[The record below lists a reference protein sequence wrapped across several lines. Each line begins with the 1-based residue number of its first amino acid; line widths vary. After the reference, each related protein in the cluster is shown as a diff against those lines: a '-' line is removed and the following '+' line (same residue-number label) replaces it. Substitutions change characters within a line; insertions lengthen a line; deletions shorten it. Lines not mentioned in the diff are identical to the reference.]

1 MSDTLI
7 EIGGDPDEASLTL
20 CVYGPDLVPSE
31 VSALTGAAPTD
42 AWARGDLRA
51 RSQTP
56 ASQGTWLLSFRAFA
70 PRTLHD
76 LLVEL
81 SAALRP
87 DLDWQRL
94 NQLFT
99 VRLSVALHSDRWNF
113 GPSFTPEDLQWLA
126 STRAPLSFDIYAY
139 AGHGDEADA
148 VNTIRHGPSGA

>member
-1 MSDTLI
+1 MSEPLL
-7 EIGGDPDEASLTL
+7 EIGSEPDEASLTL

-51 RSQTP
+51 RQQTP
-56 ASQGTWLLSFRAFA
+56 ASQGTWLLSFRALA

-76 LLVEL
+76 LVFEL

-87 DLDWQRL
+87 DLDWQHL
-94 NQLFT
+94 NQCFT

-126 STRAPLSFDIYAY
+126 STGAPLSFDIYAY
-139 AGHGDEADA
+139 AGHENEVDTLD
-148 VNTIRHGPSGA
+148 TIGHGQPGA